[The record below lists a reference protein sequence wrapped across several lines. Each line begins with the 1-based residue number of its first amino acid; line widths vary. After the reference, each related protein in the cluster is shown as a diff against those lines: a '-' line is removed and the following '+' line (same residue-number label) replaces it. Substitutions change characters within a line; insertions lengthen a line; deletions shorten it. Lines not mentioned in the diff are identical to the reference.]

1 MVRIE
6 AKQAPM
12 SDPFQALHAD
22 LAALAGKA
30 RLRTLQS
37 RAGTDFSSND
47 YIGLAGHPRLRQA
60 VAEALERGVPVGAGG
75 SRLLRG
81 NAPEHEALEHDA
93 AQFFGC
99 EAALYLANGYG
110 ANSALVSTLPQRG
123 DLVVYDRLIHA
134 SVHEGLRLTR
144 ADRAVAEH
152 NDVGSFADVIA
163 GWRAG
168 GGKGRVW
175 IVVESLY
182 SMDGD
187 CAPLAGLMA
196 LADAHDAV
204 LLVDEAHATG
214 VFGPDGRGLAAELDG
229 RANVIALRTCGKA
242 LGCEGALVCGPQVV
256 KDMLVNR
263 GRGFVFSTAPSPLM
277 AVAVREALR
286 VCADEPERR
295 ANLTALVDH
304 AAAVLAPLGIP
315 ASGSQIV
322 PIIVG
327 PDDKAMAFARAMQ
340 EAGFDIRGIRPPTV
354 PTGTARLRLSLT
366 LNARTQDVAA
376 FGDALS
382 AIWSKRGI

>member
-1 MVRIE
+1 
-6 AKQAPM
+6 M